1 MSFAWYQ
8 HGRAVRD
15 ALIEERAARGRC
27 GVLLRVVERFPGLT
41 LNALDSW
48 VRRQRDRAWHHAAV
62 PSWAVGY
69 SDHNGG
75 EWACEH
81 GVGHPTAWAT
91 NSVHGCD
98 GCCGKPAQRAKALAE
113 YEQRRAEAVREVSPE
128 PSGVAPFAVPIAP
141 YTAAL
146 DQASN
151 FTALLYG
158 DAQAPYHDEQAQA
171 LVRAIAKETTPDV
184 VLDMGDAV
192 DAYPISKYS
201 KDYRRHAELQTDI
214 NACRRNLYRMAEASP
229 SSRHVLLEGNHET
242 RMQRCLDR
250 QPAEVQQILRLDRIA
265 PTLRWPYLLDLENAG
280 FDWIDTE
287 HQPSETV
294 LPKVLVEH
302 GSIVSSFAG
311 YTARREL
318 EKHGRSGFSGHTH
331 RMASYAR
338 RDFNGQARWTE
349 TGFTALYS
357 QPYGSQFNWQQGCVF
372 AEWSTDRKLMQ
383 VHEIFFRDGRA
394 LWRGRE
400 IITTEAAP

>member
-1 MSFAWYQ
+1 M
-8 HGRAVRD
+8 
-15 ALIEERAARGRC
+15 RAALVQELAAGGRH
-27 GVLLRVVERFPGLT
+27 GVLRRVAPRFTGLSMC
-41 LNALDSW
+41 AIDCW
-48 VRRQRDRAWHHAAV
+48 IRRQPERDTLWYRSKV
-62 PSWAVGY
+62 PAWAVNY
-69 SDHNGG
+69 SDYNGG
-75 EWACEH
+75 EWTCAH
-81 GVGHPTAWAT
+81 GVGHSAEWAT
-91 NSVHGCD
+91 DRVHGCD
-98 GCCGKPAQRAKALAE
+98 GCCCKPEEQAAALAE
-113 YEQRRAEAVREVSPE
+113 YEERRAQAMMQVSPE
-128 PSGVAPFAVPIAP
+128 PAGVAPFAVPIAP
-141 YTAAL
+141 CTAAL
-146 DQASN
+146 DQAGS
-151 FTALLYG
+151 FTALIYG
-158 DAQAPYHDEQAQA
+158 DSQAPYHDERALA
-171 LVRAIAKETTPDV
+171 LVRAIAKEMVPYV
-184 VLDMGDAV
+184 MLNVGDAI

-214 NACRRNLYRMAEASP
+214 DACRRNLYREAEASP
-229 SSRHVLLEGNHET
+229 ASRHVLLEGNHET

-250 QPAEVQQILRLDRIA
+250 QPAEVQQILRLDRVA

-280 FDWIDTE
+280 FEWIDSE

-302 GSIVSSFAG
+302 GSLVSSFAG

-372 AEWSTDRKLMQ
+372 VEWSTDLKLMQ

-400 IITTEAAP
+400 IITTEAAT